1 MTDLSRF
8 ADRLDRYG
16 ASLAAWPGRERA
28 WAEALLQ
35 RSEPARAALAR
46 AEDFDRA
53 MGHAAPDARA
63 DAIRRAVLD
72 ALPAHGRSGVAAV
85 RVRAAWWTWAGGI
98 GAAAAS
104 LVLCFYLG
112 TANPQVWPERGPGAG
127 GSDSFGGIDSM
138 IFGIGFEGDEA

>member
-35 RSEPARAALAR
+35 RSEPARAALER
-46 AEDFDRA
+46 AEEFDRA
-53 MGHAAPDARA
+53 MRDAAPDVHAE
-63 DAIRRAVLD
+63 AIRRAVLD
-72 ALPAHGRSGVAAV
+72 ALPPHAAGATAV
-85 RVRAAWWTWAGGI
+85 RVRAAWWTWAGGF

-112 TANPQVWPERGPGAG
+112 TASPQVWPERGPQAGAG
-127 GSDSFGGIDSM
+127 DSFGGIDSM
-138 IFGIGFEGDEA
+138 IFGIGFEGDGA